1 MWRMDV
7 GVDLEDD
14 SKFAKCQLSICP
26 VRLAHRK
33 TRLRSENWRITL
45 LSPHEYFNRWFI
57 DEPPCLSAIFCQ
69 QPRNGD
75 RGVRENRQCRKSMF
89 RAREFRFRTFQKCM
103 RAQAFCTSKMS
114 DIWDIW
120 VIHQLKEK
128 SRIFIC
134 RFCLYVCQNR
144 ARGTISSR
152 GSSGTDCTD
161 CTDLHYLELPGASP
175 FEFSS
180 SSIDV
185 LAFNI
190 YTVLSMSLPMRHC
203 KASAQ
208 PTCLSILL
216 LSVTH
221 LHVCIQLTFEIQWP
235 VSPTTPS
242 ETRPNWRW
250 MIILRLFMSNIRELA

>member
-1 MWRMDV
+1 
-7 GVDLEDD
+7 
-14 SKFAKCQLSICP
+14 
-26 VRLAHRK
+26 
-33 TRLRSENWRITL
+33 
-45 LSPHEYFNRWFI
+45 
-57 DEPPCLSAIFCQ
+57 
-69 QPRNGD
+69 
-75 RGVRENRQCRKSMF
+75 MF

-120 VIHQLKEK
+120 VIHQLEKEK

-161 CTDLHYLELPGASP
+161 LHFLELPGASP

-180 SSIDV
+180 STLDDV

-190 YTVLSMSLPMRHC
+190 YTALNMSLPMRHG

-216 LSVTH
+216 LSVTN
-221 LHVCIQLTFEIQWP
+221 LHVCISSPLRYNDQWVP
-235 VSPTTPS
+235 LHHVQTGD
-242 ETRPNWRW
+242 EW
-250 MIILRLFMSNIRELA
+250 LY